1 MIPSL
6 LKKSWLFN
14 KLDDEQLTMLESLMS
29 DIQVKSG
36 TVIFDVGSAGD
47 SMMILKAG
55 QVRIYLPMAS
65 GKDVILTDLYPGD
78 IFGEISL
85 LDGQDRSASAK
96 ALTNCE
102 ILTVTRKHFIPFM
115 REHPDLCVKLLEVL
129 CGRIR
134 ISDERMTD
142 IGFASIPSR
151 LAKILLRA
159 VSQPQSSKKRT
170 SLSQNEL
177 AGLIGA
183 TRENVN
189 RCLRSWQDAGIV
201 EMDKGWIVVRDPERL
216 NSIAEDQ
223 DTR

>member
-1 MIPSL
+1 MA
-6 LKKSWLFN
+6 
-14 KLDDEQLTMLESLMS
+14 S
-29 DIQVKSG
+29 DVRFKSG
-36 TVIFDVGSAGD
+36 AVIFDAGSTGD
-47 SMMILKAG
+47 SMMIVKSG

-65 GKDVILTDLYPGD
+65 GKDVILADIESGD
-78 IFGEISL
+78 MFGEISL
-85 LDGQDRSASAK
+85 LDGRDRSASAK

-102 ILTVTRKHFIPFM
+102 ILTVNRKEFVPFM
-115 REHPDLCVKLLEVL
+115 REQPDLYLKLLEAL
-129 CGRIR
+129 CARIR

-151 LAKILLRA
+151 LAKTLLRA
-159 VSQPQSSKKRT
+159 VSGSPASKTRT

-201 EMDKGWIVVRDPERL
+201 EMNKGWIACPASAPVRQ
-216 NSIAEDQ
+216 N
-223 DTR
+223 